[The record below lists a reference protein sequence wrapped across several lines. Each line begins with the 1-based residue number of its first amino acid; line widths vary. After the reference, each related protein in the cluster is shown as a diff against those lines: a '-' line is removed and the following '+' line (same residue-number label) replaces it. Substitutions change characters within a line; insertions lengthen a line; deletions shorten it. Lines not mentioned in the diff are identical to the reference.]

1 MSGEF
6 TPSGKVV
13 IFGEGV
19 DRLRRGERNVYLK
32 WLRRREGAVEPG
44 DLVEVVDDS
53 GEFLAWGFYEG
64 IGAMAVR
71 VLSLD
76 REDRPSEDWLRSAL
90 ERALRFRERL
100 NLGDFFR
107 LVHSEADGLPGLIV
121 DVYSSLG
128 VVTSTSVGM
137 DRRLGSIAEILA
149 ELLGLDAVYA
159 RNDARTRREVGLP
172 TWRGRLIGEAGP
184 TAQIEEGGVRF
195 EVDVIRG
202 QKTGFF
208 IDQREN
214 RLLLQRYAP
223 RGGRV
228 LDLFSYTGGFGLH
241 ALAGGAAE
249 AVLVDESDYA
259 VEAAMRNAELNG
271 LSGRVSAVRSRVKE
285 FLESARERGDR
296 YDAVVVDPP
305 ALVPSRERLSMGL
318 KTYVAV
324 NTAAMEVLEPGGLM
338 ISTSCSQFV
347 DAGRLRRV
355 LLTAAS
361 KAKRRVRFLGG
372 VLGQSPDHPVD
383 PLHPW
388 TGYLKGFALV
398 VE

>member
-6 TPSGKVV
+6 TPSGRVV

-19 DRLRRGERNVYLK
+19 NRLLRGERNVYLK
-32 WLRRREGAVEPG
+32 WLRRREGPVEPG

-64 IGAMAVR
+64 VGAMALR

-76 REDRPSEDWLRSAL
+76 REERPDEGWLRSTL
-90 ERALRFRERL
+90 ERALRIRERL
-100 NLGDFFR
+100 RLGNFFR
-107 LVHSEADGLPGLIV
+107 LVHSEADDLPGLIV
-121 DVYSSLG
+121 DVYSGLG
-128 VVTSTSVGM
+128 VVSSTSVGF
-137 DRRLGSIAEILA
+137 DRRLGLVAEVLSD
-149 ELLGLDAVYA
+149 LLGLDAVYA
-159 RNDARTRREVGLP
+159 RNDTRTRREVGLP

-184 TAQIEEGGVRF
+184 TAMIDEGGVRF
-195 EVDVIRG
+195 EVDVLRG

-214 RLLLQRYAP
+214 RLLMQRYAP

-241 ALAGGAAE
+241 ALAGGASE

-259 VEAAMRNAELNG
+259 VGAALRNAELNG
-271 LSGRVSAVRSRVKE
+271 LSGAVSAVRSRVRE
-285 FLESARERGDR
+285 FLEAARERGDR

-305 ALVPSRERLSMGL
+305 ALVPSRDRLSMGL
-318 KTYVAV
+318 RTYAAV
-324 NTAAMEVLEPGGLM
+324 NSAAMEVLEPGGLM

-347 DAGRLRRV
+347 DAERLRRV
-355 LLTAAS
+355 LLAAAS
-361 KAKRRVRFLGG
+361 RAGRRMRFLFG

-388 TGYLKGFALV
+388 TGYLKGYAVLV
-398 VE
+398 E

>member
-6 TPSGKVV
+6 TPSGRVV

-19 DRLRRGERNVYLK
+19 GRLRRGERNVYLK
-32 WLRRREGAVEPG
+32 WLRGREGTVEPG

-64 IGAMAVR
+64 IGAMAIR

-76 REDRPSEDWLRSAL
+76 RDDRPSEDWLRSSL
-90 ERALRFRERL
+90 EGALRLRERL
-100 NLGDFFR
+100 NLGNFFR

-128 VVTSTSVGM
+128 VVTSTSVGI
-137 DRRLGSIAEILA
+137 DRRLGLIAEILS
-149 ELLGLDAVYA
+149 ELLGLDAIYA

-184 TAQIEEGGVRF
+184 TAQIDEGGVRF

-259 VEAAMRNAELNG
+259 VEAALRNAELNG

-285 FLESARERGDR
+285 FLESAREGGDR

-324 NTAAMEVLEPGGLM
+324 NAAAMEVLEPGGLM

-355 LLTAAS
+355 LLAAAS
-361 KAKRRVRFLGG
+361 RAGRRVRFLGG

-388 TGYLKGFALV
+388 TGYLKGFALA

>member
-184 TAQIEEGGVRF
+184 TARIEEGGVRF